1 MNEIKPDWKLL
12 EHPQEYFY
20 LFRAKEEKVKFI
32 AKELMEKKLNLSDEF
47 RTYPSIYNMLGYY
60 LNGYSYS
67 FFYEI
72 RKEDTMQAL
81 LGFTNVLPDFKA
93 EVMFKWFDDDLWGRD
108 FIRQTRK
115 VIKLV
120 MDEFKL
126 KRVSSS
132 SPDEKIVKMAHLCG
146 FKNDGT
152 KEKDFRWDGEF
163 YKNFQ
168 FSIVE
173 D

>member
-1 MNEIKPDWKLL
+1 MNEIKPDWKKLQRP
-12 EHPQEYFY
+12 EEYFY
-20 LFRAKEEKVKFI
+20 LFRANEEKVKFI
-32 AKELMEKKLNLSDEF
+32 AKELMEKKFNLSDEF

-81 LGFTNVLPDFKA
+81 LGFTNVLPSFKA
-93 EVMFKWFDDDLWGRD
+93 EIMFKWFDDDLWGKD
-108 FIRQTRK
+108 FVKQTRK

-126 KRVSSS
+126 KRISSN
-132 SPDEKIVKMAHLCG
+132 SPDKKIVKMANLCG
-146 FKNDGT
+146 FEDDGT
-152 KEKDFRWDGEF
+152 KENDFMWDGELF
-163 YKNFQ
+163 KNFQ
-168 FSIVE
+168 FSIVR
-173 D
+173 